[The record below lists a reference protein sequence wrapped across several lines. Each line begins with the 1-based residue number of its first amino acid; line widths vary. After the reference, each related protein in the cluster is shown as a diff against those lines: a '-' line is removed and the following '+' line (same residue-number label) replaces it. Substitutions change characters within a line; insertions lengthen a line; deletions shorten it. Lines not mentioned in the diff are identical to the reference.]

1 MGSSAFGDECAAAFT
16 NVPAPQLGPDYGE
29 PLRRCAEC
37 SSLGEVGATDPD
49 DGMWS
54 AWAPDLSDDRG
65 ARRCL
70 SKLQRSGPAGT
81 GIADLAGRH
90 IWRQQTWRSWELT
103 PPAMPDQL
111 ASTTKA
117 RCAI

>member
-1 MGSSAFGDECAAAFT
+1 MKFDNPAVVCWRRCFWGEGAAMGSSAFGDECAAAFT

-37 SSLGEVGATDPD
+37 SSLGEVGAADPD

-54 AWAPDLSDDRG
+54 TWPPDFPNGYHIRG
-65 ARRCL
+65 NFAAKFNTGGL
-70 SKLQRSGPAGT
+70 AGA

-90 IWRQQTWRSWELT
+90 I
-103 PPAMPDQL
+103 
-111 ASTTKA
+111 
-117 RCAI
+117 

>member
-1 MGSSAFGDECAAAFT
+1 MKFGNPAVVCWRRCFGGEGAAMGSSAVGDKCAAAFT

-37 SSLGEVGATDPD
+37 GSLGEVGATDLD

-90 IWRQQTWRSWELT
+90 IW
-103 PPAMPDQL
+103 
-111 ASTTKA
+111 
-117 RCAI
+117 C